1 MARPAQGQVVVRER
15 KGGRVYA
22 LRFHAY
28 GQRQFVTLGSSADG
42 WTHARAEEELQN
54 VLADVRRGLWRPPEP
69 PPIFEPPTTVPTFH
83 EFASEWWEAKKL
95 EVRPNTRA
103 AYENELTLHLL
114 PFFAKHRLTDITIQ
128 EVDRYRQHK
137 VREGRLGPETI
148 NKTLVRLAQ
157 ILEVAV
163 EYDLIPRN
171 PAAGKRRRLKVDK
184 PRPVH
189 LDSAAQIVALLD
201 AASALDARPTART
214 SGRRALI
221 ATLAFAGLRSAE
233 AVGLQ
238 WRDVDLASGRI
249 YVGRSKT
256 DAGMREV
263 DMLPV
268 LRDELLSYKASHP
281 RTGLDD
287 YVFTTA
293 AGGKRDKD
301 NLARRVMG
309 PIVARTDELL
319 AERGEHPLP
328 VGVTAHKLRHTFA
341 SMLIALGKDPA
352 YVMGQL
358 GHADPKFTL
367 RVYTHMMRRGDDERQ
382 ALLDLVEGKGFR
394 HQKAPVPKPTTPATN
409 PTEPGQKKTPLAKR
423 GSGHGRGW
431 VRTSD
436 LSRVK
441 RALSH

>member
-1 MARPAQGQVVVRER
+1 MARPTSGQVVVRKR
-15 KGGRVYA
+15 KAGTTYA

-28 GQRQFVTLGSSADG
+28 GQRQFVTLGSSVDG
-42 WTHARAEEELQN
+42 WTRARAEEELQN

-69 PPIFEPPTTVPTFH
+69 APRIEPPTTVPTFH
-83 EFASEWWEAKKL
+83 EFASEWWDAKKL
-95 EVRPNTRA
+95 EVRPTTRA

-114 PFFAKHRLTDITIQ
+114 PFFAKHRLTEITVQ

-137 VREGRLGPETI
+137 VREGRLSAETI

-157 ILEVAV
+157 ILEVAL
-163 EYDLIPRN
+163 EYDLIARN

-184 PRPVH
+184 PTPVH
-189 LDSAAQIVALLD
+189 LDSAAQIVSLLD
-201 AASALDARPTART
+201 AASALDAQPTART
-214 SGRRALI
+214 KGRRPLI

-233 AVGLQ
+233 AVALQ
-238 WRDVDLASGRI
+238 WRDIDLASGRI

-268 LRDELLSYKASHP
+268 LRDELLAYKASAK
-281 RTGLDD
+281 RAGLDD

-309 PIVARTDELL
+309 PIVARADKLL
-319 AERGEHPLP
+319 AERQEHPLP

-341 SMLIALGKDPA
+341 SMLIAFGKDPA

-358 GHADPKFTL
+358 GHEEPKFTL
-367 RVYTHMMRRGDDERQ
+367 RVYTHMMRRGDEERA
-382 ALLDLVEGKGFR
+382 ALRVLVEGGDWA
-394 HQKAPVPKPTTPATN
+394 QLGTN
-409 PTEPGQKKTPLAKR
+409 RSSARAEAGAARGRKEKSPL
-423 GSGHGRGW
+423 
-431 VRTSD
+431 
-436 LSRVK
+436 
-441 RALSH
+441 

>member
-1 MARPAQGQVVVRER
+1 
-15 KGGRVYA
+15 
-22 LRFHAY
+22 
-28 GQRQFVTLGSSADG
+28 
-42 WTHARAEEELQN
+42 
-54 VLADVRRGLWRPPEP
+54 
-69 PPIFEPPTTVPTFH
+69 
-83 EFASEWWEAKKL
+83 
-95 EVRPNTRA
+95 
-103 AYENELTLHLL
+103 
-114 PFFAKHRLTDITIQ
+114 
-128 EVDRYRQHK
+128 
-137 VREGRLGPETI
+137 
-148 NKTLVRLAQ
+148 
-157 ILEVAV
+157 
-163 EYDLIPRN
+163 
-171 PAAGKRRRLKVDK
+171 
-184 PRPVH
+184 
-189 LDSAAQIVALLD
+189 VALLD
-201 AASALDARPTART
+201 AATALDTRPTART

-268 LRDELLSYKASHP
+268 LRDELLAYKASAD
-281 RTGLDD
+281 RTELDD

-309 PIVARTDELL
+309 PIVARADKLL

-328 VGVTAHKLRHTFA
+328 TGVTAHKLRHTFA

-382 ALLDLVEGKGFR
+382 ALLDLVDGKSFR
-394 HQKAPVPKPTTPATN
+394 HQKAPVPKPAAPTAN
-409 PTEPGQKKTPLAKR
+409 PTEPVQKKTRLR
-423 GSGHGRGW
+423 SGVPIMGAAGFEPA
-431 VRTSD
+431 T
-436 LSRVK
+436 SRV
-441 RALSH
+441 